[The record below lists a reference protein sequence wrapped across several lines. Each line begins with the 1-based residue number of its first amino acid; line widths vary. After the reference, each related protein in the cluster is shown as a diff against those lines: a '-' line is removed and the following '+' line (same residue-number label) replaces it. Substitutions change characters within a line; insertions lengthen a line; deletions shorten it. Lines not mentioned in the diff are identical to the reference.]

1 MSDEMAVGD
10 NASND
15 EQKLDG
21 GETETE
27 TMETADASEL
37 QAEPSALESEATSEP
52 TEDESAVE
60 TKDELKDNLHETD
73 LPIKEE
79 SETEETMEEQKE
91 PDEEVTRGIKR
102 RASAAFSDGGD
113 EEFKGFD
120 SCEQSSIADYSRIIE
135 EERKVKRRTST
146 SSDDGFKGFDLTEHN
161 SLTGYCQVLER
172 LEAEVSAAI
181 KTYTPVR
188 SVMATPAIRASKRA
202 RQDTGGC
209 TKWSE
214 HLEAEVTA
222 FVRSFSDEN
231 GETVAAKRQRR
242 GTDSSRPSSAL
253 SSRSDG
259 EGAGS
264 TDASMSP
271 AARGGRRATA
281 EMSAPALRVP
291 LERGWRRELV
301 YRAVGASA
309 DASSRRNADIY
320 YYTPHGKKLRSTREV
335 AEHLSGTGLT
345 LENFSFF
352 KEPLGIDDPEKEIIR
367 DAKVIRRVESPVP
380 AAPPPVLDGKRTPKP
395 KPPKGASPEPATHK
409 SPPAKLKVKSMGSR
423 LSSNGTTTPKQ
434 VKKAPAPQQQPQ
446 AQPQQQMP
454 APADNN
460 NTAAWKKP
468 RGPLPLQ
475 PQPRPVQP
483 VQPVQPAHPAPTAH
497 TTHAAHPT
505 HSAHTAHPAH
515 VPHSPA
521 AQASEREPVPVHHH
535 QVPRQVQQPCS
546 MACGRGA
553 VPSLACAA
561 CLCLYHPACVGC
573 AHAAPDRFLCK
584 NCRKST
590 SPPLEPP
597 VVHNKTGVTTSVTHP
612 QLITALPN
620 MSNTGA
626 RRLPVPVPTKVPKND
641 KRVLLR
647 MKVAGGGPDGE
658 RVWAVAKGAPPR
670 PALPQSLAVLNGRRF
685 IVVAR
690 ASPHCEAPKALRA
703 RALAN
708 GAASPPAA
716 PAPPAQSPRRRGR
729 PRVDDADHFTAFHTR
744 ARAADYNVAVQIF
757 QYLGMRDVARCARV
771 CRLWRQLASAP
782 ALWRHV
788 RMKNSHVS
796 DWGGLCAALKSHGTR
811 WLDLRKMLLPPN
823 DTVFW
828 DHFAEHIG
836 SVDTLERLELCRC
849 PARAVEAACERLPG
863 LRALAAPAIR
873 DARLD
878 PAPLARLPR
887 LELLRLKSLT
897 GLSLTRDLHSLSSLS
912 RLQHLSLTSIKEL
925 GWCACEVVGQ
935 LEQLESLELG
945 ECSFGGSFATALGKL
960 VKLRR
965 LRLERGVSH
974 CAAPALLR
982 ALSALPKLTRLE
994 LVNFDVKVGFDDA
1007 LAECKNIQRL
1017 LIIPTYVSQSA
1028 TTNKQVLSGVLRLKD
1043 TLTHLMWGVT
1053 IELLRVT
1060 ELFIDQCEAG
1070 EGEGKRRDVG
1080 ECIPVLKPVPGCR
1093 LPDDHRTVVGPP
1105 QVEILPIPTLQRL
1118 LSAQLPNT
1126 KLKLLRIPFH
1136 ATWRQSL
1143 ADFQ

>member
-37 QAEPSALESEATSEP
+37 QAEPSALEPEATSEP

-79 SETEETMEEQKE
+79 SETEETTEEQKE

-120 SCEQSSIADYSRIIE
+120 SCEQSSVADYSRII
-135 EERKVKRRTST
+135 
-146 SSDDGFKGFDLTEHN
+146 
-161 SLTGYCQVLER
+161 ER

-202 RQDTGGC
+202 RQD
-209 TKWSE
+209 
-214 HLEAEVTA
+214 
-222 FVRSFSDEN
+222 
-231 GETVAAKRQRR
+231 
-242 GTDSSRPSSAL
+242 TDSSRPSSAL

-468 RGPLPLQ
+468 
-475 PQPRPVQP
+475 
-483 VQPVQPAHPAPTAH
+483 
-497 TTHAAHPT
+497 
-505 HSAHTAHPAH
+505 S
-515 VPHSPA
+515 
-521 AQASEREPVPVHHH
+521 
-535 QVPRQVQQPCS
+535 
-546 MACGRGA
+546 
-553 VPSLACAA
+553 
-561 CLCLYHPACVGC
+561 
-573 AHAAPDRFLCK
+573 
-584 NCRKST
+584 
-590 SPPLEPP
+590 
-597 VVHNKTGVTTSVTHP
+597 
-612 QLITALPN
+612 
-620 MSNTGA
+620 
-626 RRLPVPVPTKVPKND
+626 
-641 KRVLLR
+641 
-647 MKVAGGGPDGE
+647 
-658 RVWAVAKGAPPR
+658 
-670 PALPQSLAVLNGRRF
+670 
-685 IVVAR
+685 
-690 ASPHCEAPKALRA
+690 EAPKALRA
-703 RALAN
+703 RSLAN

-716 PAPPAQSPRRRGR
+716 PAPAPPPPAQSPRRRGR
-729 PRVDDADHFTAFHTR
+729 PRADDADHFTAFHTR

-796 DWGGLCAALKSHGTR
+796 DWAGLCAALKSHGTR

>member
-10 NASND
+10 KASKD

-27 TMETADASEL
+27 TMETADASEP
-37 QAEPSALESEATSEP
+37 QAEPSSPGSEATSGHI
-52 TEDESAVE
+52 EDESAVE
-60 TKDELKDNLHETD
+60 KDESRDNFQTTD
-73 LPIKEE
+73 LPIMEE
-79 SETEETMEEQKE
+79 PETEETTEEQKE

-120 SCEQSSIADYSRIIE
+120 SCEKSSTADYSRII
-135 EERKVKRRTST
+135 
-146 SSDDGFKGFDLTEHN
+146 
-161 SLTGYCQVLER
+161 ER
-172 LEAEVSAAI
+172 LEAEVSAAV

-188 SVMATPAIRASKRA
+188 SVMASPAIRASKRA
-202 RQDTGGC
+202 RQD
-209 TKWSE
+209 
-214 HLEAEVTA
+214 
-222 FVRSFSDEN
+222 
-231 GETVAAKRQRR
+231 
-242 GTDSSRPSSAL
+242 TDSSRPSSAL

-259 EGAGS
+259 DGALS
-264 TDASMSP
+264 TDASSSP
-271 AARGGRRATA
+271 AARGGRRATV

-320 YYTPHGKKLRSTREV
+320 YYTPQGKKLRSTREV

-345 LENFSFF
+345 LDNFSFF

-380 AAPPPVLDGKRTPKP
+380 VVPPPVLDGKRTPKP

-409 SPPAKLKVKSMGSR
+409 SPPGKLKVKSMGSR
-423 LSSNGTTTPKQ
+423 LSSNGTTPKPA
-434 VKKAPAPQQQPQ
+434 KKAPTPQQQPQ
-446 AQPQQQMP
+446 AQQQQQMS

-468 RGPLPLQ
+468 
-475 PQPRPVQP
+475 
-483 VQPVQPAHPAPTAH
+483 
-497 TTHAAHPT
+497 
-505 HSAHTAHPAH
+505 S
-515 VPHSPA
+515 
-521 AQASEREPVPVHHH
+521 
-535 QVPRQVQQPCS
+535 
-546 MACGRGA
+546 
-553 VPSLACAA
+553 
-561 CLCLYHPACVGC
+561 
-573 AHAAPDRFLCK
+573 
-584 NCRKST
+584 
-590 SPPLEPP
+590 
-597 VVHNKTGVTTSVTHP
+597 
-612 QLITALPN
+612 
-620 MSNTGA
+620 
-626 RRLPVPVPTKVPKND
+626 
-641 KRVLLR
+641 
-647 MKVAGGGPDGE
+647 
-658 RVWAVAKGAPPR
+658 
-670 PALPQSLAVLNGRRF
+670 
-685 IVVAR
+685 
-690 ASPHCEAPKALRA
+690 EAPKALRA

-716 PAPPAQSPRRRGR
+716 PAPSPRRRGR
-729 PRVDDADHFTAFHTR
+729 PRLDDADHFTAFHAR

-796 DWGGLCAALKSHGTR
+796 DWAGLCAALKSHGTR